1 MNPIRS
7 RPAAPQNLA
16 NKKPATLADVARA
29 AKVSRWIAGNVLNGG
44 NGNSRCSQET
54 RNRVL
59 QAAQQLNYHPN
70 HAARQL
76 AGKRSHTFG
85 ILVAS
90 AGDPLRSFLVQY
102 LDAEAVKLGCQ
113 TMISNTIGNPA
124 VGPDQFEYC
133 VEELSR
139 RGVDGVLCAVHR
151 WFPGDR
157 KALLAAHPC
166 TVFYED
172 AGMADSPMVSVDRA
186 AAVRLAVRHLIER
199 GHERIGLAV
208 MSLARPTH
216 VARYVGY
223 ADELAFHGRTVDPR
237 LIFNGQPYGLAA
249 ATCNEAAKR
258 WEFPREVVDRAIDA
272 LVRDAAADAI
282 VAHDDFWAATLL
294 KRMRARG
301 IRVPHDVAVVGYLNH
316 YLADW
321 TDPAL
326 TTLDLQ
332 HDLAARAMVQM
343 LERMVQGQTI
353 PAAERTVKVEPTLI
367 VREST

>member
-1 MNPIRS
+1 MQRS
-7 RPAAPQNLA
+7 QLAASRSTA
-16 NKKPATLADVARA
+16 AKKPVTLADVARA
-29 AKVSRWIAGNVLNGG
+29 AEVSRWIAGSVLNGG
-44 NGNSRCSQET
+44 DGNSRCSKET
-54 RNRVL
+54 RDRVV
-59 QAAQQLNYHPN
+59 QAARRLNYHPN

-113 TMISNTIGNPA
+113 TIISNTIGNPI
-124 VGPDQFEYC
+124 VGPDQFEFC
-133 VEELSR
+133 VDEFAR

-151 WFPGDR
+151 WCPGNR
-157 KALLAAHPC
+157 QALLAAHPC

-172 AGMADSPMVSVDRA
+172 AGVADVPTVSVDRA
-186 AAVRLAVRHLIER
+186 AAVRLAVRHLIR
-199 GHERIGLAV
+199 QGRQRIGLAV

-216 VARYVGY
+216 LARREGYVA
-223 ADELAFHGRTVDPR
+223 ELTAHGRQVDPR
-237 LIFNGQPYGLAA
+237 LIFNGEPYGLAA
-249 ATCNEAAKR
+249 AACNEVAKR
-258 WEFPREVVDRAIDA
+258 WEFPVEVVDRAIDA

-326 TTLDLQ
+326 TTVDLQ

-343 LERMVQGQTI
+343 LDRLVQEETI
-353 PAAERTVKVEPTLI
+353 PAHQRVVKIEPTLI
-367 VREST
+367 VRQSA